1 MKPDYGAQ
9 FCYVLLQKKGVGR
22 LSRQFFSVCYDLIY
36 VIHCSFI
43 LHEVIV
49 KKSTA
54 EKASRKST

>member
-9 FCYVLLQKKGVGR
+9 FFYVLLQKKGVR
-22 LSRQFFSVCYDLIY
+22 RMSRQFFSVCYDLIY
-36 VIHCSFI
+36 VIHCCII